1 MRKIKWFAA
10 AVSAA
15 LTLAGV
21 AGWVSSTTQ
30 ARIDASVNSRTDAS
44 VRTDPFQMM
53 IDATDLPTEQYV
65 DYSVVFN

>member
-21 AGWVSSTTQ
+21 ALWVSSTTQ
-30 ARIDASVNSRTDAS
+30 ARV
-44 VRTDPFQMM
+44 PK
-53 IDATDLPTEQYV
+53 ATGLPIFEMQSHAGKLPV
-65 DYSVVFN
+65 QRFDGFSFVFEPE